1 VVGSPPAVTAPRCVL
16 DASAVL
22 AWIFRERGGQAV
34 ERVLGHA
41 ALSTVNLAEV
51 LCRADQV
58 GMATTS
64 LTDELEATGVR
75 FVPFT
80 EEDAG
85 LVEEVHRSARREL
98 PPLSLADCC
107 CLATGIRL
115 NLPVVGGDQAW
126 EALRLGIEIHPIR

>member
-1 VVGSPPAVTAPRCVL
+1 VL
-16 DASAVL
+16 DTSAVL
-22 AWIFRERGGQAV
+22 AWARQERGGKAV
-34 ERVLGHA
+34 ERVLRHA

-51 LCRADQV
+51 LCQADKLGV
-58 GMATTS
+58 ATTS
-64 LTDELEATGVR
+64 LADELEAVGVR

-85 LVEEVHRSARREL
+85 LAEEVHRTARRDL
-98 PPLSLADCC
+98 PPISLADCC

-126 EALRLGIEIHPIR
+126 EALQLGIDVHPIR

>member
-1 VVGSPPAVTAPRCVL
+1 MNAPRCVL

-22 AWIFRERGGQAV
+22 AWLRRERGGQAV

-51 LCRADQV
+51 LCQADKLGV
-58 GMATTS
+58 ASTG
-64 LTDELEATGVR
+64 LTDELEAAGIR

-85 LVEEVHRSARREL
+85 LVEEVHRTARREL
-98 PPLSLADCC
+98 PALSLGGCC

-126 EALRLGIEIHPIR
+126 EALRLGIDVHPIR